1 MVLIGFLS
9 AAAALVVLAWLI
21 FKFSVRLPLR
31 LFFAVNSVLLYL
43 LAVVFAGKG
52 VAALQEAGKLP
63 VSSVNFPTIDVLGV
77 YPTLQTL
84 SLQVLLV
91 IAAVV
96 FVLMSR
102 RKTAGSG

>member
-1 MVLIGFLS
+1 MLNYIVRRIGYAALILIGVNLLTFT
-9 AAAALVVLAWLI
+9 
-21 FKFSVRLPLR
+21 

-63 VSSVNFPTIDVLGV
+63 VSSVNFPTVDVLGI

-84 SLQVLLV
+84 GLQALLV

-96 FVLMSR
+96 FVLMGR
-102 RKTAGSG
+102 RKTAGA